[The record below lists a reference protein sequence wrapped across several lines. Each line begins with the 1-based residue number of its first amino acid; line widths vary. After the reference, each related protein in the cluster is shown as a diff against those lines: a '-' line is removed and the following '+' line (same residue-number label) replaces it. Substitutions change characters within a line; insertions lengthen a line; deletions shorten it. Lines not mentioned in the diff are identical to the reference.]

1 MPLETDLRECLLAM
15 RRIQAFKCLHTT
27 SNKFWYCA
35 MRNVR
40 KEAVSGELFFSPTIS
55 QYSPI
60 LAESLLFKHKL
71 LILNRSRQRS
81 PNLPASERF
90 PAGLMA
96 LLVRPTRLLCSVPQ
110 SLGASPIHSSPK
122 ESVIITN
129 LD

>member
-1 MPLETDLRECLLAM
+1 
-15 RRIQAFKCLHTT
+15 
-27 SNKFWYCA
+27 

>member
-1 MPLETDLRECLLAM
+1 MPLETDLLECRLAM
-15 RRIQAFKCLHTT
+15 RRIQVFTHYALVLCYAKCAQR
-27 SNKFWYCA
+27 SCFWRIA
-35 MRNVR
+35 I
-40 KEAVSGELFFSPTIS
+40 SPTIF

-71 LILNRSRQRS
+71 PILNRSRQRS

-96 LLVRPTRLLCSVPQ
+96 LLVRPTRLLRSAIVGSVIYPLF
-110 SLGASPIHSSPK
+110 SE